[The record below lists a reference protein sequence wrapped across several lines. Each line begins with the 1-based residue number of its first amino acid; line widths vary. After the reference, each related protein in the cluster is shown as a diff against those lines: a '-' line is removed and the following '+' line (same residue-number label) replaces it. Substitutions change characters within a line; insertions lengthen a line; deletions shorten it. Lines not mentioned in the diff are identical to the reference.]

1 MRQPP
6 GPITLA
12 SDNRQPPPGRS
23 RCWQLSTAPG
33 GQLGTYIDSPESTM
47 RLATVYYLSQ
57 AWSPRTNRQFQPDD
71 APPCTASRGRHAR
84 VARRDR
90 PGRGLPAIT
99 RRVLTVLNGTS

>member
-1 MRQPP
+1 
-6 GPITLA
+6 
-12 SDNRQPPPGRS
+12 
-23 RCWQLSTAPG
+23 
-33 GQLGTYIDSPESTM
+33 M

-84 VARRDR
+84 VPRRDR

-99 RRVLTVLNGTS
+99 RRVLTMLNRTSQAA